1 MKRIVFN
8 VQIITSIVSK
18 ETYLFEKQNGDEVRK
33 KKSSTATVTNYFTT
47 FLQNVDVTNL
57 LLVFI

>member
-1 MKRIVFN
+1 MKYLCVHFKDAECLIIIIFLHIYFWIVF
-8 VQIITSIVSK
+8 
-18 ETYLFEKQNGDEVRK
+18 
-33 KKSSTATVTNYFTT
+33 YFTI